1 MLPAAKPIKMKVLL
15 HQFSP
20 LMLNLHYIF
29 FFYSV
34 VTRPPHCSIAALF
47 WEMPHYNQ
55 PKGSQERK
63 EGKPKKK
70 KKTQDTVG
78 AFFPVCFLPCAS
90 CSRGGDS
97 RRLVCLRSH
106 VLRAYC
112 NFESKQAI
120 SINLFRRRP
129 NTENVRKHQL
139 VMASLENTQSGASMY
154 MRMLMCEMMGSE
166 ALLS

>member
-70 KKTQDTVG
+70 KTQDTVG
-78 AFFPVCFLPCAS
+78 AFFPVCFLPCTS

-120 SINLFRRRP
+120 SINLFGRRP
-129 NTENVRKHQL
+129 NTKNVRKHQL
-139 VMASLENTQSGASMY
+139 VMASLENTQSAASMY

>member
-1 MLPAAKPIKMKVLL
+1 MLLPD
-15 HQFSP
+15 
-20 LMLNLHYIF
+20 
-29 FFYSV
+29 
-34 VTRPPHCSIAALF
+34 RRIAAL
-47 WEMPHYNQ
+47 PHFFGKCRTIISPRGPKSAKKENQ
-55 PKGSQERK
+55 
-63 EGKPKKK
+63 K

-78 AFFPVCFLPCAS
+78 AFFPVCFLPCTS

-120 SINLFRRRP
+120 SINLFGRRP
-129 NTENVRKHQL
+129 NTKNVRKHQL
-139 VMASLENTQSGASMY
+139 VMASLENTQSAASMY

>member
-29 FFYSV
+29 FFQSV

-63 EGKPKKK
+63 EGKPKRKK
-70 KKTQDTVG
+70 KHKTLWELSFQY
-78 AFFPVCFLPCAS
+78 AFYRVRVVRAAEIRVAQFVYVRTYCAPIATLNQNKQ
-90 CSRGGDS
+90 SRLIYLGDAQTQKTYENINWLW
-97 RRLVCLRSH
+97 RPQKTPNQGRLCTC
-106 VLRAYC
+106 AC
-112 NFESKQAI
+112 
-120 SINLFRRRP
+120 
-129 NTENVRKHQL
+129 
-139 VMASLENTQSGASMY
+139 
-154 MRMLMCEMMGSE
+154 
-166 ALLS
+166 